1 MKAKRLIVNADD
13 FGMSQGITD
22 GILLAHRLGFLTS
35 TSLMAN
41 MPAAE
46 YAASRAARV
55 PALAVGMHLN
65 ICQGK
70 PILAPSKVRSLVD
83 AEGNFFRPAALARKL
98 WRRAVSAAEIEAEFR
113 AQIRWAKEHGID
125 PTHADSHQHMHIYPG
140 ALRAFCR
147 AVEAEG
153 ISCVRA
159 PRCRVVPGN
168 GVIGGPH
175 EGRLPRR
182 VLVQAYRAALQA
194 TAFHQFQMP
203 EARLSFPPRERRD
216 LGLLG
221 ESWMRMLTELPAG
234 TFELA
239 CHPGLFERGF
249 SETDRIH
256 LQREEELHWLTD
268 ATMLRALRQSEI
280 ELISYRDL
288 AEPAARQAAAA
299 RTAALGGSA

>member
-22 GILLAHRLGFLTS
+22 GILLAHRFGFLTS
-35 TSLMAN
+35 ASLMAN

-46 YAASRAARV
+46 YAAARAAKM
-55 PALAVGMHLN
+55 PTLAVGMHLN

-70 PILAPSKVRSLVD
+70 PVLAASKVASLVD
-83 AEGNFFRPAALARKL
+83 GNGDFFPPAALARKL
-98 WRRAVSAAEIEAEFR
+98 WRGAVSTAEIEAEFR
-113 AQIRWAKEHGID
+113 AQICWAKDHGIE

-159 PRCRVVPGN
+159 PRCRVVPAS

-194 TAFHQFQMP
+194 TAFRKFQMP

-216 LGLLG
+216 LALLG
-221 ESWMRMLTELPAG
+221 ESWMKMLTELPAG

-268 ATMLRALRQSEI
+268 AMMMRALRQNEI
-280 ELISYRDL
+280 ELITYRDL
-288 AEPAARQAAAA
+288 VEPSVSRATATRH
-299 RTAALGGSA
+299 AALGGPA